1 MESDWSQRALLADG
15 VRDLQLVCGDE
26 LGQLLQ
32 TLNEADL
39 PAELIAVENR
49 VKGHR

>member
-15 VRDLQLVCGDE
+15 VGDLQLVCGDE

-39 PAELIAVENR
+39 PAELIAVDNK